1 MRIGVVAERVWHDIR
16 PMARHLTSL
25 DDLADSLAKFPWWA
39 CVAAALVAFFAL
51 HLASLTPPPNP
62 PAGDDVAVRSL
73 WVTAAGISK
82 WVVPIPLL
90 IMAALSAWS
99 RNRGIALH
107 EAIAQDGG
115 IAALRALS
123 WDEVLPLLAEAFR
136 AEGFAVVVVEA
147 PEVNE
152 AGVDLILTAGAG
164 TWCVYARQWR
174 APSVGAEQVSA
185 LHGALAAHG
194 ATTGILVATGVFA
207 DEVVQQAEALN
218 IELLGGEDL
227 LRRVRRVRHPTA
239 AGAASA

>member
-1 MRIGVVAERVWHDIR
+1 MPTLKSGTAPTNALR

-62 PAGDDVAVRSL
+62 PAGDDAAVRSL
-73 WVTAAGISK
+73 WVIAADIGK
-82 WVVPIPLL
+82 WIAPIPLL
-90 IMAALSAWS
+90 IMAAVSVWS

-107 EAIAQDGG
+107 DAQAQDGG
-115 IAALRALS
+115 LAALRAML
-123 WDEVLPLLAEAFR
+123 WQAFLPLLAEAFR

-147 PEVNE
+147 PEVNQ

-164 TWCVYARQWR
+164 TWCVHARQWR
-174 APSVGAEQVSA
+174 APAVGAEQVAA
-185 LHGALAAHG
+185 LQGALEAHG

-207 DEVVQQAEALN
+207 DEAVQRAQVAN

-227 LRRVRRVRHPTA
+227 LRRVRRVR
-239 AGAASA
+239 S